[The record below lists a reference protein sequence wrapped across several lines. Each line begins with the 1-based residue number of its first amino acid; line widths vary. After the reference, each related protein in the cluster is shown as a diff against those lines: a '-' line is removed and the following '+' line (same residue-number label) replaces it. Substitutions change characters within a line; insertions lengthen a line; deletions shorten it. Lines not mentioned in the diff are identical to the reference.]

1 VVYCAAIETGS
12 GMTVQDVLPGLGED
26 EDERQS
32 ETATPRRGRWLL
44 AGTLATVT
52 ALAGVVVVVQRLA
65 VTTPPAW
72 TAATSTAPAPVTT
85 DTAATPQQGS
95 VLIKAALDYPG
106 LINSV
111 VPTAP
116 LVVGTEPVQ
125 GGAAPDRVPNFDS
138 CHADAASLQYLPFQV
153 RMPENWLSATFTIQ
167 TTANTPADIGRL
179 GFFFQAGPAST
190 PCPNGAWSTSDSF
203 QASNTGQEVITGYAV
218 LDRAFTAS
226 TPQGRTGVF
235 GTLGLRISNIR
246 LSGRPAAVSPPSVG
260 VLCPGTR
267 DELCA
272 SLG

>member
-1 VVYCAAIETGS
+1 
-12 GMTVQDVLPGLGED
+12 MTAQDVLPGLDED
-26 EDERQS
+26 EGERQS

-44 AGTLATVT
+44 AGTLATVI
-52 ALAGVVVVVQRLA
+52 ALAGAVVVVQRLA
-65 VTTPPAW
+65 ATTPPSW
-72 TAATSTAPAPVTT
+72 TAATSTAPAPPPATP
-85 DTAATPQQGS
+85 DIAATQQPGP

-106 LINSV
+106 LIDSV

-125 GGAAPDRVPNFDS
+125 GGVVPDRVRNFES

-153 RMPENWLSATFTIQ
+153 RLPENWLSATFTIQ
-167 TTANTPADIGRL
+167 TTASTPADIGRL

-190 PCPNGAWSTSDSF
+190 PCPNGAWSASDSF
-203 QASNTGQEVITGYAV
+203 EASNMGQEVITGYAV

-260 VLCPGTR
+260 ALCPGTTN
-267 DELCA
+267 ELCA